1 MKLWM
6 KYFIGIALGTLLGI
20 FLPDYERV
28 NEILLFTGN
37 LAVNIGR
44 YALFPLVFF
53 SMPIAVCQLKRLR
66 RFGPLMARLLLS
78 TLVFTAVMLTVGMSV
93 ALLFPSDR
101 IPITIQEDLDYANP
115 GFAQVVNHIV
125 SPNLFQ
131 IFTGDASLLLPL
143 CFLALILG
151 TLFHFDREQTG
162 PAFNLFDSLSRI
174 FYQFNRSVTR
184 LQAYLIPF
192 ITFATVRSL
201 KSIEDFSF
209 YTQHILVLTIS
220 AGVILLLIYPLTL
233 YLAGG
238 RGNPLSHVYSLITPF
253 LTGLVSGD
261 LFFNYG
267 ILTAHLKENE
277 GISREVGALSVPLL
291 TLFARGGTALVGGAS
306 MLLVIRS
313 YTSLDLTPYQILW
326 VFFFSFLYSFAISHA
341 PRLGIYAMLS
351 LLCGTYG
358 RGLDRGYILLLP
370 ILPILIGFSALLDTA
385 CTALLTRLTA
395 YSTDYLEEVPSREFL

>member
-6 KYFIGIALGTLLGI
+6 KYFLSIALGAALGI
-20 FLPDYERV
+20 FLPALERLD
-28 NEILLFTGN
+28 EILLFLGDM
-37 LAVNIGR
+37 AVNLGR
-44 YALFPLVFF
+44 YVLFPLVFF
-53 SMPIAVCQLKRLR
+53 SLPVAVTQLKRLK
-66 RFGPLMARLLLS
+66 RFGPFMARLLLS
-78 TLVFTAVMLTVGMSV
+78 TVIATAVMLAVGMSV
-93 ALLFPSDR
+93 ALLLPSDR

-115 GFAQVVNHIV
+115 GFAQVVGHIL

-131 IFTGDASLLLPL
+131 VFTGDSSLLLPL
-143 CFLALILG
+143 TVLALVLG
-151 TLFHFDREQTG
+151 ILFHFDKEQTG

-174 FYQFNRSVTR
+174 FYRLNWHITR
-184 LQAYLIPF
+184 LQAYLIFF

-201 KSIEDFSF
+201 RSINDFSF
-209 YTQHILVLTIS
+209 YTQHIVVLALS
-220 AGVILLLIYPLTL
+220 AGVILFLIYPLTL

-238 RGNPLSHVYSLITPF
+238 RGNPLNHVYSLMTPL

-267 ILTAHLKENE
+267 ILTSHLKENE

-313 YTSLDLTPYQILW
+313 YTSLDLTPYQIFW
-326 VFFFSFLYSFAISHA
+326 VFFFSFLFSFAISHA

-351 LLCGTYG
+351 LLCDFYG

-370 ILPILIGFSALLDTA
+370 MLPILIGFSALLDTA
-385 CTALLTRLTA
+385 CAALLTRLTA
-395 YSTDYLEEVPSREFL
+395 YNADFLEEVPSKEFL